1 MTVMRLS
8 MKVWD
13 APIRLFHWI
22 IVLLVCTSWYFAETD
37 QLPLH
42 FLSGYC
48 ILTLLLFRLVW
59 GVVGSDTARF
69 AQFMRSPALALRHL
83 AHLRRREPDD
93 EVGHNP
99 AGGWMVAAI
108 LTVLAVQVGTG
119 RCSNADFDK
128 APFADAVGKSL
139 SDTLSTVHSYCFTLL
154 QILVVVHVAAVLT
167 YALVK
172 KQDLVRPMITGKK
185 RLPVSLRAPRIRSP
199 LLALPILLVAALLVW
214 GLVSLGGS

>member
-119 RCSNADFDK
+119 LCSNADFDK